1 MEYVLTA
8 LVPILAVAVIAVVA
22 WRIAAHDF
30 RCAHCGG
37 EFRIKWWR
45 VLVTRHR
52 GDAYMLECPHCKT
65 KDWCTELP
73 EIGRR

>member
-45 VLVTRHR
+45 VL
-52 GDAYMLECPHCKT
+52 MIKKLFEKQQ
-65 KDWCTELP
+65 
-73 EIGRR
+73 